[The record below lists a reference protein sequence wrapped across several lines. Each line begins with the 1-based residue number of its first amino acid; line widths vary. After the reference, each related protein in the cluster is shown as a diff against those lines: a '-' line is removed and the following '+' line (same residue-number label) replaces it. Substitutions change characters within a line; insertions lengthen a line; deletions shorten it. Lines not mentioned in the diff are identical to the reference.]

1 MNLWAFPKNFLMTLG
16 QVYLAFLWSTL
27 RLLAKLHHHGLI
39 KAALSFGP
47 KKPIREV
54 SNRSV
59 PNGHHQRTDSR
70 GVKPCAVA
78 KR

>member
-1 MNLWAFPKNFLMTLG
+1 
-16 QVYLAFLWSTL
+16 
-27 RLLAKLHHHGLI
+27 LAKLHHHGLI